1 MPETDRRPFCN
12 RCLEEFPMAPD
23 QVGPP
28 RRWEMGWLYPL
39 SRAPAAIRRRFKRED
54 DNNHLC
60 GNCYFDLTDEE

>member
-1 MPETDRRPFCN
+1 
-12 RCLEEFPMAPD
+12 MAPD